1 MILRPYQQAGKSA
14 IYAAWAAGARTVLY
28 VLPTG
33 AGKTRTFTN
42 IMQEHRGPSVAIA
55 HRSELV
61 AQMSLSL
68 ARNGMQHRIVGQTAT
83 AKNCRQVHMAE
94 LNRNYISPHAR
105 CAAAS
110 VQTLVRRAAEP
121 WMTEATLVVIDEGH
135 HSLSANAWG
144 KAAAMF
150 PNAKFLLV
158 TATPCR
164 ADGKGLGA
172 HADGI
177 ADVMIEGPTMRE
189 LIRQGYLTEYRLVCP
204 PSDLD
209 LSHVAISAGGDFSPK
224 PLSGAMRKSH
234 IVGDIVQ
241 HYLKYAPGKLGF
253 TFTVDIESA
262 VEVAAAYRAA
272 GVSAEVITGETPE
285 LVRAHLMHRFRNRE
299 FLQIVSVDVLGEG
312 TDVPAIEVV
321 TMARP
326 TQSLGLYIQQ
336 FGRALRPM
344 EGKDKAIIID
354 PVGNW
359 VRHSLPDVARVWSL
373 DRRERRTRNTPDD
386 VIPVR
391 VCAACLSAY
400 ERVRTACPFCGEV
413 PVVTSRSSIEAV
425 DGDLHELDAE
435 TLARL
440 RGDVAAVS
448 AAPAIPFGA
457 TPVIVASVRKRHR
470 ERIEALGSLGQ
481 AMALWGGW
489 RAHLGESERETQRR
503 FYLTMGVDVLSAQSL
518 SRADAAALEAKVRGV
533 LDAAGVVSATELT
546 NVG

>member
-1 MILRPYQQAGKSA
+1 
-14 IYAAWAAGARTVLY
+14 
-28 VLPTG
+28 
-33 AGKTRTFTN
+33 
-42 IMQEHRGPSVAIA
+42 
-55 HRSELV
+55 
-61 AQMSLSL
+61 
-68 ARNGMQHRIVGQTAT
+68 
-83 AKNCRQVHMAE
+83 
-94 LNRNYISPHAR
+94 
-105 CAAAS
+105 
-110 VQTLVRRAAEP
+110 
-121 WMTEATLVVIDEGH
+121 MTEATLVVIDEGH

-189 LIRQGYLTEYRLVCP
+189 LIGQGYLTDYRLICP

-209 LSHVAISAGGDFSPK
+209 LSHVAVSAGGDFSPK

-391 VCAACLSAY
+391 VCTACLSAY

-440 RGDVAAVS
+440 RGDVAAVA

-518 SRADAAALEAKVRGV
+518 SRADAAALEAKVRSV
-533 LDAAGVVSATELT
+533 LEAAGVTE
-546 NVG
+546 VVE